1 MQTPTDN
8 TMMFGR
14 LRGTEQGLIERA
26 LAGDGSA
33 FEALYWRHRPRVR
46 ATVARFV
53 RHPDEAE
60 DLVQVVFMKAFL
72 GLMGFR
78 GQSAF
83 ATWLTRI
90 ALNACTSHLRTE
102 RARKNRLDE
111 AAGLPPNGRE
121 VEDPEAAAVRRERR
135 ALVLRGIRSL
145 PAPHQ
150 EAMWLHYVQ
159 ERSYHEIVE
168 ELQVPLGTVKVWL
181 YRARNQLREALE
193 KMGVGG
199 V

>member
-1 MQTPTDN
+1 
-8 TMMFGR
+8 MFRR
-14 LRGTEQGLIERA
+14 LPGTEQGLIEQA
-26 LAGDGSA
+26 LAGDGLA
-33 FEALYWRHRPRVR
+33 FEALYWRHHPRVR

-53 RHPDEAE
+53 RYPDEAE
-60 DLVQVVFMKAFL
+60 DLVQVVFMKAFM

-83 ATWLTRI
+83 STWLTRI
-90 ALNACTSHLRTE
+90 ALNACTSHLRTKQ
-102 RARKNRLDE
+102 ARKNRLDE
-111 AAGLPPNGRE
+111 VERLPPDVRGRE
-121 VEDPEAAAVRRERR
+121 VENPEAATMRRERR
-135 ALVLRGIRSL
+135 ALVRRGIRSL

-181 YRARNQLREALE
+181 YRARNQLRGELE